1 VWETAVAQHSLR
13 PGELLV
19 EDGRLFIGCGAGTAL
34 ELLTVQPEGKKRM
47 ASSDFV
53 HGYRPQNGEKLGL

>member
-1 VWETAVAQHSLR
+1 
-13 PGELLV
+13 
-19 EDGRLFIGCGAGTAL
+19 L

>member
-1 VWETAVAQHSLR
+1 
-13 PGELLV
+13 
-19 EDGRLFIGCGAGTAL
+19 L

-47 ASSDFV
+47 ASHDFI

>member
-1 VWETAVAQHSLR
+1 VAQHSLR

-19 EDGRLFIGCGAGTAL
+19 EGGRLFVGCRAGTAL